1 MLVTVLLV
9 AVGGGVGSV
18 ARFVITGWVQGRA
31 HSGFPWG
38 TYVVN
43 ATGSLLIGVVF
54 GLVDGAGLGGE
65 AALFLTVG
73 LLGGYTTFSTF
84 SFENL
89 RVLQYGSVPSFLH
102 NAAGQVVIGLALAWC
117 GYWLGVRL

>member
-9 AVGGGVGSV
+9 AVGGGAGSV
-18 ARFVITGWVQGRA
+18 ARYLVTAWVQGRA
-31 HSGFPWG
+31 RSGFPWG
-38 TYVVN
+38 TYAVN

-54 GLVDGAGLGGE
+54 GLVDGGGLGGE
-65 AALFLTVG
+65 TAGFLAVG

-89 RVLQYGSVPSFLH
+89 RVLQYGSWPAFLH
-102 NAAGQVVIGLALAWC
+102 NAAGQVALCLALAAF
-117 GYWLGVRL
+117 GYWLGGRL